1 MLPLRF
7 RSFGFILIGIGLV
20 LGLLRFNIGYKPE
33 FLHQK
38 VFAFFSLYLEP
49 FYFKI
54 IENQLLEEIA
64 GLLLLFGLFFIAFSR
79 EQEENTRNNSLRLKA
94 FFISTYIDFLF
105 LVVSMFFTYGL
116 GFIYMMIIHSFLF
129 LVIYIIS
136 FRILLFRAGKKR
148 MQISKD
154 VK

>member
-1 MLPLRF
+1 MLPVRF
-7 RSFGFILIGIGLV
+7 RPLGFILIGIGLV
-20 LGLLRFNIGYKPE
+20 LGFLRFNTGLKPE

-64 GLLLLFGLFFIAFSR
+64 GLLLLFGLFFIAFSK
-79 EQEENTRNNSLRLKA
+79 EKEENIRNNSLRLKA
-94 FFISTYIDFLF
+94 FYISVYLDFLF
-105 LVVSMFFTYGL
+105 LVTSMFFTFGL

-129 LVIYIIS
+129 LVAYSIS
-136 FRILLFRAGKKR
+136 FRVLLFRADKKR
-148 MQISKD
+148 IKF
-154 VK
+154 

>member
-1 MLPLRF
+1 MRENSFMLPHRF
-7 RSFGFILIGIGLV
+7 RSVGFVLIGFGLI
-20 LGLLRFNIGYKPE
+20 LGFLRFNIGFKPE
-33 FLHQK
+33 FLHQR

-64 GLLLLFGLFFIAFSR
+64 GLLLLFGLFFIAFSK
-79 EQEENTRNNSLRLKA
+79 EKEEDIRINSLRLKS

-105 LVVSMFFTYGL
+105 LVLSMVFTYGL

-129 LVIYIIS
+129 LVVYNIS
-136 FRILLFRAGKKR
+136 FRVLLFRAGKKR
-148 MQISKD
+148 I
-154 VK
+154 